1 MGDRRRVMRRVFRW
15 SVMIESLLKR
25 SRDIFEAPRRL
36 PPKREM
42 DHAIIIREGQQLVN
56 VCPYKYG
63 YKQKEEI
70 EKLVE

>member
-1 MGDRRRVMRRVFRW
+1 MRRVFRC